1 MKVYLTGNL
10 RKNTIKVTKGNVRK
24 ETKKEH

>member
-10 RKNTIKVTKGNVRK
+10 RKNAIKVTKGNVRK